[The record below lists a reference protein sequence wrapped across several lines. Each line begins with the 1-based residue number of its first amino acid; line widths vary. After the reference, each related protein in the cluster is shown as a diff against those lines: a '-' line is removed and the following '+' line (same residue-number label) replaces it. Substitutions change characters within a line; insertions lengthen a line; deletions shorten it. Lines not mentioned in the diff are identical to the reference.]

1 MISIQCELIKMIKE
15 NLLDSR
21 FMKVLNRERD
31 ILLNNSL
38 IMDLDIISG
47 FKMELSRISSF

>member
-1 MISIQCELIKMIKE
+1 MIRIQFELIKMIKE

-31 ILLNNSL
+31 VLLNNSL